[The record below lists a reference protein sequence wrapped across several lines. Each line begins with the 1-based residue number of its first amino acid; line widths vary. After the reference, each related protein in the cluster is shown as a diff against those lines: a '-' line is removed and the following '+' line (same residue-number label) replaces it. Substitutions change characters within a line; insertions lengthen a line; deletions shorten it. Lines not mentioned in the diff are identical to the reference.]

1 MGALGIMGEMSPLSD
16 PLTDHGSCSIYI
28 LTTEGSIPGKWMG
41 DRAIREGRSHK
52 KIYADANDMR
62 YVTRDLAKSRGAT
75 PTPKIKEDTAEN
87 CFAFRGAF

>member
-1 MGALGIMGEMSPLSD
+1 MAWMETDYSKDTHFRWKIKWRLENLGALGIMGEMSPLSD

-52 KIYADANDMR
+52 KSMLTQM
-62 YVTRDLAKSRGAT
+62 TRAT
-75 PTPKIKEDTAEN
+75 
-87 CFAFRGAF
+87 